1 MQKVLIANPNV
12 EQRIRLCQQL
22 ANDKRLEVIETAD
35 GKTALEKYL
44 DIKPNVLVLDSCLR
58 YKLY

>member
-35 GKTALEKYL
+35 GKTALEK
-44 DIKPNVLVLDSCLR
+44 
-58 YKLY
+58 

>member
-35 GKTALEKYL
+35 GKTALEIAAYTGT
-44 DIKPNVLVLDSCLR
+44 
-58 YKLY
+58 KLIWTLIS

>member
-44 DIKPNVLVLDSCLR
+44 SIFSVSQGSSSIQK
-58 YKLY
+58 

>member
-35 GKTALEKYL
+35 GKTGGAAGGLSAIEDRRL
-44 DIKPNVLVLDSCLR
+44 SWNLN
-58 YKLY
+58 